1 MVKTLE
7 LAISRAAELPEA
19 AQEAL
24 GRQMLRQIR
33 ALAELRAEID
43 VGIRELDAG
52 LGRELDIEELL
63 NQLHAEHAGKGS
75 PSGMGSASRERRG

>member
-7 LAISRAAELPEA
+7 VAISKAVELPEA

-24 GRQMLRQIR
+24 GREMLRRID
-33 ALAELRAEID
+33 ALNELRAEID
-43 VGIRELDAG
+43 TGIRELEAG

-63 NQLHAEHAGKGS
+63 NQLHEEHASKG
-75 PSGMGSASRERRG
+75 